1 MRMHTM
7 ETTVF
12 VPRRRSD
19 VFPFFADA
27 ANLEAMTPPWLNFSI
42 LTRPPIRMEVGAL
55 IDYRIRLHGVPLP
68 WRTRITAWDPPARF
82 VDEQIRGPYRAW
94 IHEHTFTERD
104 GGTEVRDFVR
114 YAVPG
119 GELVH
124 RFFVRRD
131 VERIFEYRRER
142 LLGVFG
148 GGAPPGE
155 GARDADRV

>member
-1 MRMHTM
+1 M

-12 VPRRRSD
+12 VPCRRSE

-27 ANLEAMTPPWLNFSI
+27 SNLEALTPEWLNFCI
-42 LTRPPIRMEVGAL
+42 LTPRPIRMEVGAL
-55 IDYRIRLHGVPLP
+55 IDYRIRLRGVPLR
-68 WRTRITAWDPPARF
+68 WRTRITAWEPPARF

-131 VERIFEYRRER
+131 VEKIFEFRREK
-142 LLGVFG
+142 LLELFG
-148 GGAPPGE
+148 ERALPAD
-155 GARDADRV
+155 GARDAGRA